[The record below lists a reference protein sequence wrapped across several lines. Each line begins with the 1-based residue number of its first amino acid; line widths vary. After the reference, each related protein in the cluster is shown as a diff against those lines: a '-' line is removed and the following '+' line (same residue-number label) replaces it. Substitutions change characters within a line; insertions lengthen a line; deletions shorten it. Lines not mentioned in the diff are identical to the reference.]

1 VLRNLLRTGG
11 SGLLIVMMMLGG
23 GLLLWVGM
31 PVGWLYVGAQVQSK
45 TNSLGAALGVM
56 FVGVLA
62 SVVAIV
68 PMLGWLNRKHTE
80 LREARGLESHG
91 QTVLE
96 AVMTVSAVIA
106 VIAFGIWFF
115 LIEGPGPSIAPRN

>member
-11 SGLLIVMMMLGG
+11 SGLLIVLMMLGG
-23 GLLLWVGM
+23 GILLWVGM
-31 PVGWLYVGAQVQSK
+31 PVGWLYVGGQVQSK

-62 SVVAIV
+62 SIVAIV
-68 PMLGWLNRKHTE
+68 PALGWLNSKHMD
-80 LREARGLESHG
+80 LRESRGLESHG

-115 LIEGPGPSIAPRN
+115 VIEGPGPSIAPRN